1 MFALKND
8 VSSCEYEY
16 EVTED
21 VADLPVEDTDVAE
34 VKRYTFVVSLASNF
48 TRGLD
53 RRTYYYD
60 LTLIDEHGEEVPLL
74 APQPFVVSG
83 TVGASTA
90 KRG

>member
-16 EVTED
+16 EVTANVD
-21 VADLPVEDTDVAE
+21 DLPVEDLGE
-34 VKRYTFVVSLASNF
+34 GVKKYTFVVMLASTF

-60 LTLIDEHGEEVPLL
+60 LTLIDENGEEVPLV
-74 APQPFVVSG
+74 APQPFVVGG

>member
-16 EVTED
+16 EVTAN
-21 VADLPVEDTDVAE
+21 VGDLPVEDLGE
-34 VKRYTFVVSLASNF
+34 GVKKYTFVVMLASAF

-60 LTLIDEHGEEVPLL
+60 LTLIDENGEEVPLV
-74 APQPFVVSG
+74 APQPLVVGG
-83 TVGASTA
+83 TIGASTA